1 MNSIRITLMA
11 FLAMM
16 LISASAF
23 AGSSLEKSSANAA
36 GAVSAGIS
44 VGYNTQSKTFD
55 SEGEAQ
61 DLGDSMSQMP
71 IVLDVNYGVMDNLD
85 AGVSLSLAQ
94 TAMGDASGMGL
105 REAVIGVGYEV
116 AGAYITAG
124 FKLDLGKK
132 AADLGADEMGTSDN
146 QNGIAIG
153 VHYNHGL
160 SDVMNLHV
168 GLGVVSA
175 LQDADTK
182 FQNGLLL
189 DPNVGI
195 GYDLGGGMSAGLD
208 LGYFI
213 RSDAKLDGTAIE
225 KSGGNGLYVT
235 PWFATGVAG
244 GDLSVSLGVNSEDLT
259 HGIVVM
265 GKNAPSNNVGAT
277 VGWSKGF

>member
-16 LISASAF
+16 LISTSAF
-23 AGSSLEKSSANAA
+23 AGSSLEKSSANDA

-44 VGYNTQSKTFD
+44 VGYSTQSKRFD
-55 SEGEAQ
+55 DEGTAQ
-61 DLGDSMSQMP
+61 DLGDAMSTMP
-71 IVLDVNYGVMDNLD
+71 IVIDVNYGVMDGLD

-94 TAMGDASGMGL
+94 NKVGDASGMGM

-132 AADLGADEMGTSDN
+132 PADLGADELGTSN
-146 QNGIAIG
+146 GQNGIAIG

-168 GLGVVSA
+168 GLGVVHSLPDENKVA
-175 LQDADTK
+175 
-182 FQNGLLL
+182 NGLLL

-213 RSDAKLDGTAIE
+213 AGDMTLDGTAME

-244 GDLSVSLGVNSEDLT
+244 GDLSIAVGVQDEDLS

-265 GKNAPSNNVGAT
+265 GNDAPANNMGVT

>member
-11 FLAMM
+11 CLAMM
-16 LISASAF
+16 LISTSAF
-23 AGSSLEKSSANAA
+23 AGSSLEKSSANDA

-44 VGYNTQSKTFD
+44 VGYSTQSKRFD
-55 SEGEAQ
+55 DEGTAQ
-61 DLGDSMSQMP
+61 DLGDAMSTMP
-71 IVLDVNYGVMDNLD
+71 IVIDVNYGVMDGLD

-94 TAMGDASGMGL
+94 NKVGDASGMGM

-132 AADLGADEMGTSDN
+132 PADLGADELGTSN
-146 QNGIAIG
+146 GQNGIAIG

-168 GLGVVSA
+168 GLGVVHSLPDENKVA
-175 LQDADTK
+175 
-182 FQNGLLL
+182 NGLLL

-213 RSDAKLDGTAIE
+213 AGDMTLDGTAME

-244 GDLSVSLGVNSEDLT
+244 GDLSIAVGVQDEDLS

-265 GKNAPSNNVGAT
+265 GNDAPANNMGVT

>member
-1 MNSIRITLMA
+1 MNSIRITLLA

-16 LISASAF
+16 LISTSAF
-23 AGSSLEKSSANAA
+23 AGSSLEKSSANDA

-44 VGYNTQSKTFD
+44 VGYSTISKRFD
-55 SEGEAQ
+55 DEGTAQ
-61 DLGDSMSQMP
+61 DLGDSASTMP
-71 IVLDVNYGVMDNLD
+71 IVIDVNYGVMDGLD

-94 TAMGDASGMGL
+94 NKSGDLSGMGM

-132 AADLGADEMGTSDN
+132 PADLGADELGTSNN

-168 GLGVVSA
+168 GLGVVHSLPDENKVA
-175 LQDADTK
+175 
-182 FQNGLLL
+182 NGLLL

-213 RSDAKLDGTAIE
+213 AGDVTLDGTAQE

-244 GDLSVSLGVNSEDLT
+244 GDLSIALGVQDENMS

-265 GKNAPSNNVGAT
+265 GNDAPANNMGVT

>member
-23 AGSSLEKSSANAA
+23 AGSSLEKSSANDA

-44 VGYNTQSKTFD
+44 VGYSTTSKMFD
-55 SEGEAQ
+55 DEGTAQ
-61 DLGDSMSQMP
+61 DLGDSMSTMP
-71 IVLDVNYGVMDNLD
+71 IVIDVNYGVMDGLD

-94 TAMGDASGMGL
+94 NKVGDASGMGM

-132 AADLGADEMGTSDN
+132 PADLGADELGTSNN

-168 GLGVVSA
+168 GLGVVHSLPDENKMA
-175 LQDADTK
+175 
-182 FQNGLLL
+182 NGLLL

-213 RSDAKLDGTAIE
+213 AGDVTADGTAMDDT
-225 KSGGNGLYVT
+225 GGNGLYVT

-244 GDLSVSLGVNSEDLT
+244 GDLSIALGVQDENMS

-265 GKNAPSNNVGAT
+265 GNDAPANNMGVT